1 MSAFRV
7 FLALPILTARTMV
20 RDDLCTSH
28 LGHCLAKGGVERVVV
43 LSIAGTCRGVGG
55 GGEVTLCPSASLYLL
70 CCLASQST
78 VFTLINIPD

>member
-7 FLALPILTARTMV
+7 FLALPILTVRTMM

-43 LSIAGTCRGVGG
+43 LSITGTCRGVGG
-55 GGEVTLCPSASLYLL
+55 GGGTLCPSASLYLL
-70 CCLASQST
+70 CCLASLT
-78 VFTLINIPD
+78 VNCFHAHHHP